1 LKDLRNDLKAKED
14 RIIKLTSIEGEL
26 KGKDKGKDELIATL
40 NANVDKLQQQLG
52 ALRDCH
58 NHENPLQSVVDTL
71 TAKNLELEA

>member
-40 NANVDKLQQQLG
+40 NANIDKFQQQLV
-52 ALRDCH
+52 ALRDCQ